1 MLAIDPT
8 SRGFGFVI
16 LETPD
21 RLLDWGLRQRLAHSV
36 TDLRAL
42 LDFYRPHIL
51 VVENCSAPGARRGE
65 RARQLIA
72 EATAM
77 AIAEPRIAVRTIAA
91 HDVRRAFKTLSATNK
106 SAMAATLVEQFPELA
121 PHLPRR
127 RKIWMSEDERM
138 AVFDALAL
146 VIVSNEGL
154 GSDRGEV

>member
-8 SRGFGFVI
+8 SRGFGFVV

-21 RLLDWGLRQRLAHSV
+21 RLLDWGLRQRLLRSV
-36 TDLRAL
+36 ADFQVL
-42 LDFYRPHIL
+42 LDFYHPHIL

-72 EATAM
+72 EATT
-77 AIAEPRIAVRTIAA
+77 IAAAERRIAVRAVAA
-91 HDVRRAFKTLSATNK
+91 QDVRKAFGKQSPTNK
-106 SAMAATLVEQFPELA
+106 SAMAATLVERFPELA

-146 VIVSNEGL
+146 VMVSNEIVGL
-154 GSDRGEV
+154 DRGEA